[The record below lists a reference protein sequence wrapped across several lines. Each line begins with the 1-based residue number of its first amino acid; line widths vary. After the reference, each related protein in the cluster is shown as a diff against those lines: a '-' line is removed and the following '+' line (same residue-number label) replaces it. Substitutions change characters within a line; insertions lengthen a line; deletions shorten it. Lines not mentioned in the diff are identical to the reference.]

1 MLISPAGI
9 SVSLMKGVY
18 LLIICV
24 KNDSV
29 ITIGKLGSILFPKNT
44 YVYVGSAMN
53 GLQQRIKRHVR
64 VQKKRHWH
72 IDYLLEHA
80 NITEVYYKESMMR
93 IECDI
98 AQFFQQRFRSVL
110 GFGCS
115 DCSCASHLFFGSNK
129 EILSMIKEL
138 HMQKA
143 NP

>member
-1 MLISPAGI
+1 
-9 SVSLMKGVY
+9 MKGVY
-18 LLIICV
+18 LLVICV

-29 ITIGKLGSILFPKNT
+29 ITIGKLGNIMFPKNT

-53 GLQQRIKRHVR
+53 GLKQRIKRHLR

-72 IDYLLEHA
+72 IDYLLEQA
-80 NITEVYYKESMMR
+80 DITAVYYKESMIR
-93 IECDI
+93 LECDI

-115 DCSCASHLFFGSNK
+115 DCSCVSHLFFGSNK
-129 EILSMIKEL
+129 EFSSVIKEL

>member
-1 MLISPAGI
+1 
-9 SVSLMKGVY
+9 MKGVY
-18 LLIICV
+18 LLVICV

-53 GLQQRIKRHVR
+53 GLKQRIKRHLR

-80 NITEVYYKESMMR
+80 DITAVYYKESMMR
-93 IECDI
+93 LECDI
-98 AQFFQQRFRSVL
+98 AQFFQQRFHSVF

-129 EILSMIKEL
+129 EISSVIKEL